1 MSSVMMK
8 AELDYPTGDGQP
20 MAETGIHVM
29 AIIWLHQALEDFFRD
44 QPEVYIASDQFWYW
58 EEGNPNAVV
67 APDVMVV
74 PGVGNRV
81 RPCFFAWQENAA
93 VPAAVFEMASK
104 STWKDDLN
112 DKFDQYERLGVREY
126 FLFDPEGVYLVPQ
139 LQGYKL
145 NGSAYRRMRQ
155 GSIESELGFRLQ
167 AEGTM
172 LRLLDARTGE
182 PILTRAEQVQRAN
195 SRADALAVE
204 VERLKKLL
212 GENSP

>member
-1 MSSVMMK
+1 MVK
-8 AELDYPTGDGQP
+8 AELDYPSGDGKP

-29 AIIWLHQALEDFFRD
+29 AIMWLHQALEDFFRD
-44 QPEVYIASDQFWYW
+44 RPDVYIASDQFWYW
-58 EEGNPNAVV
+58 EEGNASAVV

-74 PGVGNRV
+74 PGIGNRV
-81 RPCFFAWQENAA
+81 RPCYLGWQENS
-93 VPAAVFEMASK
+93 VIPAAVFEMASK

-139 LQGYKL
+139 LQGYRL
-145 NGSAYRRMRQ
+145 NGTAYRRMRQ

-167 AEGTM
+167 PDGTM
-172 LRLLDARTGE
+172 LRLIDARTDE

-195 SRADALAVE
+195 SRADALEAE

-212 GENSP
+212 GGSPP